1 MGRDRL
7 CVFFCRMRCCEMP
20 SNDVVNCVCRYD
32 RGIPCH
38 VCLVSG
44 VSRVIGD
51 SPVCRSLMLL
61 LCGYSSRSESAEDRL
76 SVASIYGIYI
86 V

>member
-1 MGRDRL
+1 
-7 CVFFCRMRCCEMP
+7 MRCCEMP

-38 VCLVSG
+38 VCLVSV

-61 LCGYSSRSESAEDRL
+61 LCGYIIMA
-76 SVASIYGIYI
+76 V
-86 V
+86 